1 MMTNNKFQINLLF
14 FKRIKTDELQRESIC
29 KRLSLNSITNI
40 EKNFMMCEC
49 SRSQRVGWKV
59 DKVT

>member
-1 MMTNNKFQINLLF
+1 MSFREKVYVKGFRSIQ
-14 FKRIKTDELQRESIC
+14 LQTLKKI
-29 KRLSLNSITNI
+29 I
-40 EKNFMMCEC
+40 MMCEC

>member
-29 KRLSLNSITNI
+29 ERLSLNSITNI
-40 EKNFMMCEC
+40 EKNYYD
-49 SRSQRVGWKV
+49 V
-59 DKVT
+59 